1 MIAVSL
7 IPFATTPFIDGLRAR
22 VWREAGL
29 RVRFE
34 LEGDLERL
42 RIPPV
47 QATQAI
53 QAGERLWEHTCFE
66 VFMGCEADERYREF
80 NVAPSRQWATYAFRR
95 RREAEARD
103 LNGIPVIQVE
113 RTGRNIALDLALP
126 LEPMFAE
133 CPLRLGLSAVLEDTA
148 GACSHWALRHPGDRP
163 DFHHPESFAL
173 RLPAHLPSESPQE

>member
-7 IPFATTPFIDGLRAR
+7 IPFAATPFIDGLRVR
-22 VWREAGL
+22 VWREARL

-34 LEGDLERL
+34 MEGDLERL
-42 RIPPV
+42 RMPPTPPS
-47 QATQAI
+47 QAPQAI
-53 QAGERLWEHTCFE
+53 QGERLWEHTCFE

-103 LNGIPVIQVE
+103 LSGIPVIQVE
-113 RTGRNIALDLALP
+113 RTERNIALDLALP
-126 LEPMFAE
+126 LEPMFANA
-133 CPLRLGLSAVLEDTA
+133 PLRLGLSAVLEDTT

-163 DFHHPESFAL
+163 DFHHPDSFAL
-173 RLPAHLPSESPQE
+173 RLPSESPQEHP

>member
-7 IPFATTPFIDGLRAR
+7 IPFAATPFIDGLQVC
-22 VWREAGL
+22 VWREARL

-34 LEGDLERL
+34 LAGDLNRL
-42 RIPPV
+42 RLP
-47 QATQAI
+47 ASQAI
-53 QAGERLWEHTCFE
+53 QAIKGGERLWEHTCFE
-66 VFMGCEADERYREF
+66 VFMGCEADDRYREF

-95 RREAEARD
+95 RREAETRA

-173 RLPAHLPSESPQE
+173 RLPSESPQEHP